1 MKRRFLMP
9 VLGIFSVLC
18 TSCIGFGPSIKGNGK
33 VVEENRQMGSFD
45 GIRVSRG
52 MDVYISQDSVQKVV
66 VEADENLMD
75 VIQTRVE
82 DNNLVI
88 TVTEN
93 IRDAKAKKVH
103 ITVKNL
109 NEISAM
115 AGSNV
120 FTEETLRFDNVKLSS
135 MAGSNLKLDLVT
147 KSLLARAAAG
157 SNILLRGLSK
167 NAECK
172 AMAGSNIRA
181 QDFKVY
187 KGTAR
192 ANSGSNIWMTVDNE
206 IDANASSGG
215 NVYYFGNPATTN
227 VKNSSGGNTIHK

>member
-1 MKRRFLMP
+1 MKRGFILP
-9 VLGIFSVLC
+9 VLSIFYLFF

-33 VVEENRQMGSFD
+33 VVEENRSMDPFD

-52 MDVYISQDSVQKVV
+52 MDVYISQDSIQKVV
-66 VEADENLMD
+66 VEADENLLE

-82 DNNLVI
+82 DNKLVI

-93 IRDAKAKKVH
+93 IRDAKAKKVYVS
-103 ITVKNL
+103 VKNL
-109 NEISAM
+109 KEIAAM

-120 FTEETLRFDNVKLSS
+120 FTEETLRFENIKLSS
-135 MAGSNLKLDLVT
+135 IAGSNMHLDLIT
-147 KSLLARAAAG
+147 SSLMARAAAG
-157 SNILLRGLSK
+157 SNILLKGLSK
-167 NAECK
+167 DADCK

-181 QDFKVY
+181 QDFKTF

-215 NVYYFGNPATTN
+215 NVYYFGSPTTTT
-227 VKNSSGGNTIHK
+227 VKNSSGGSTVHK